1 MKEEDDIEIDRS
13 DLDDSVVEE
22 ESAQVAIKK
31 LREKL
36 KEAEAKAKE
45 YLDGW
50 QRAQADFANLRRR
63 DEEAKF
69 EFIKFAK
76 LTLIEELIPVLDS
89 FNIALAHASTSRST
103 LRVSDSMSSAQVTDI
118 KPIYDQ
124 FFSIL
129 KQNGLEELNPMD
141 EVFNPKYHEAIGV
154 VLTDESEKDHKI
166 FEVMQKGYI
175 LIGKIIRPAKV
186 KIGEY
191 HG

>member
-1 MKEEDDIEIDRS
+1 MKEENDIEIDKS

-36 KEAEAKAKE
+36 KETETKAKE

-76 LTLIEELIPVLDS
+76 LALLEELIPVLDS
-89 FNIALAHASTSRST
+89 FNIALAHGNKDVR
-103 LRVSDSMSSAQVTDI
+103 
-118 KPIYDQ
+118 PIYDQ

-129 KQNGLEELNPMD
+129 KQNGLEELNPIG
-141 EVFNPKYHEAIGV
+141 EVFDPKYHEAIGV
-154 VLTDESEKDHKI
+154 VSTDDLEKDHKI
-166 FEVMQKGYI
+166 LEVIQKGYI
-175 LIGKIIRPAKV
+175 LMGKIIRPAKV
-186 KIGEY
+186 KIEKY

>member
-1 MKEEDDIEIDRS
+1 MKEENDIEIDKS

-36 KEAEAKAKE
+36 KEAETKAKE

-76 LTLIEELIPVLDS
+76 LALIEELIPVLDS
-89 FNIALAHASTSRST
+89 FNIALAHGNKD
-103 LRVSDSMSSAQVTDI
+103 V
-118 KPIYDQ
+118 KPVYDQ

-129 KQNGLEELNPMD
+129 KQNGLEELNSMD
-141 EVFNPKYHEAIGV
+141 EAFDPKYHEAIGMV
-154 VLTDESEKDHKI
+154 STGESEKDHKI
-166 FEVMQKGYI
+166 LEVVQKGYI
-175 LIGKIIRPAKV
+175 LMGKIIRPAKV

>member
-1 MKEEDDIEIDRS
+1 MEEKDDDIEIDES
-13 DLDDSVVEE
+13 DIDDSVVAEE
-22 ESAQVAIKK
+22 HANDIVKK

-36 KEAEAKAKE
+36 KEAESKTKE

-69 EFIKFAK
+69 EFVKFANMSF
-76 LTLIEELIPVLDS
+76 IGELIPVLDS
-89 FNIALAHASTSRST
+89 FNLALSHASTG
-103 LRVSDSMSSAQVTDI
+103 SAQAADI

-124 FFSIL
+124 LFSL
-129 KQNGLEELNPMD
+129 LRQNGLEELNPMD
-141 EVFNPKYHEAIGV
+141 EVFDPRYHEAIGV
-154 VLTDESEKDHKI
+154 VPADEPEKDHKI
-166 FEVMQKGYI
+166 LEVIQKGYI

>member
-1 MKEEDDIEIDRS
+1 MQDEEDIKIEKS
-13 DLDDSVVEE
+13 DLDDSVAEE
-22 ESAQVAIKK
+22 ESAQASIKK
-31 LREKL
+31 LRERL

-63 DEEAKF
+63 DEDAKF
-69 EFIKFAK
+69 EFIKFAR
-76 LTLIEELIPVLDS
+76 LSLIEELIPVLDS
-89 FNIALAHASTSRST
+89 FNIALAHGNK
-103 LRVSDSMSSAQVTDI
+103 DI
-118 KPIYDQ
+118 KPVYDQ

-129 KQNGLEELNPMD
+129 KQNGLEELNPIE
-141 EVFNPKYHEAIGV
+141 EVFNPKFHEAVGV
-154 VLTDESEKDHKI
+154 VPTNESEKDHKI
-166 FEVMQKGYI
+166 LEVMQKGYI